1 MQDSSGGWRAGMET
15 LRRLVVS
22 ALIGFGAMVPTASSA
37 DAATTL
43 GSTASGGGAQTCYG
57 ATLFVQ
63 AASSGASY
71 VVPSGGGVITSWSVH
86 GFGAP
91 AQLILKTVSMS
102 TTDNY
107 LVKGSSEVETVAASG
122 TSTFPARISVAAGD
136 EIALWVPGEFPDK
149 APCNYVTGNVGDVQ
163 AFRGGIHPEP
173 AIGDVFGP
181 TSDHGSGFRLNV
193 SAKLEPDADRD
204 GYGDE
209 TQDGCPTDA
218 TVHGPCPDRTAP
230 RTTITKAPKSK
241 IKTKKKRTKV
251 RFAFS
256 ASEVSTFSCTLDG
269 KTKPCSSPFK
279 VKVKKGKHRFGVVA
293 TDLAGNVDRT
303 PATDEF
309 KVKRKKHRR

>member
-1 MQDSSGGWRAGMET
+1 MEGFSLNSRWMMAAMVN
-15 LRRLVVS
+15 LRRLLVS
-22 ALIGFGAMVPTASSA
+22 ALIGFGAVVATASSA

-43 GSTASGGGAQTCYG
+43 GSTARGGAAQTCYG

-63 AASSGASY
+63 AASTGPSY
-71 VVPSGGGVITSWSVH
+71 VVPSGGGVITSWSAH

-91 AQLILKTVSMS
+91 AQLILKTVRES

-107 LVKGSSEVETVAASG
+107 LVRGSSKVETVAASG
-122 TSTFPARISVAAGD
+122 TSTFPARLSVAAGD
-136 EIALWVPGEFPDK
+136 EIALWVPDK
-149 APCNYVTGNVGDVQ
+149 APCNYVTGKAGDVQ

-173 AIGDVFGP
+173 AIGEVFGP

-193 SAKLEPDADRD
+193 SAELEPDADRD

-218 TVHGPCPDRTAP
+218 AVRGPCPDRTAP
-230 RTTITKAPKSK
+230 RTTITKAPRPRVRSK
-241 IKTKKKRTKV
+241 RKWTKV
-251 RFAFS
+251 KFAFRS
-256 ASEVSTFSCTLDG
+256 SETSTFSCTLDG

-279 VKVKKGKHRFGVVA
+279 AKVKKGRHRFSVVA

-303 PATDEF
+303 PATEEF
-309 KVKRKKHRR
+309 RVKRKKHRH